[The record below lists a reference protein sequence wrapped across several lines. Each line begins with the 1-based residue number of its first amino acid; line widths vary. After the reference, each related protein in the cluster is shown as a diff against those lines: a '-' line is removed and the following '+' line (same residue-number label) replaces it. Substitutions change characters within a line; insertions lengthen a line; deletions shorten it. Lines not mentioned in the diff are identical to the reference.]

1 MKIIVA
7 AHGELAKALVES
19 VSLIIGDG
27 YNLDYYCMTQE
38 KSGDIGK
45 KELTE
50 LILKEDTQDIVV
62 FTDVFGGSVNNI
74 CLEILISQ
82 QEAEKFHLIS
92 GVNLPLILTTIMS
105 GADSM
110 EAKLAEAMEEAKS
123 GIKYIN
129 NLVKGVV

>member
-7 AHGELAKALVES
+7 THGELAKALVET
-19 VSLIIGDG
+19 VHLIIGPG
-27 YNLDYYCMTQE
+27 FNLDYYCLTQE
-38 KSGDIGK
+38 KSGIAGK

-50 LILKEDTQDIVV
+50 LILKEDVKDLVV
-62 FTDVFGGSVNNI
+62 FTDLFGGSVNNI

-82 QEAEKFHLIS
+82 QETETFHLIS
-92 GVNLPLILTTIMS
+92 GVNLPLILATIMS
-105 GADSM
+105 GADSIEEKLI
-110 EAKLAEAMEEAKS
+110 EAIEEAQS

>member
-7 AHGELAKALVES
+7 THGELAKALVET
-19 VSLIIGDG
+19 VQLIIGDG
-27 YNLDYYCMTQE
+27 FSMDYYCLTQE
-38 KSGDIGK
+38 KSGDAGK

-50 LILKEDTQDIVV
+50 LILKEDVNDLVV

-82 QEAEKFHLIS
+82 QETEKFHLIS
-92 GVNLPLILTTIMS
+92 GVNLPLILAAIMS
-105 GADSM
+105 GADSI
-110 EAKLAEAMEEAKS
+110 EAKLTEAIEEAQS